1 MHTPKVDTYEYSPAK
16 QKQYTERMVVRHI
29 ETFRAV
35 GRASDQINRD
45 AAGERYEPISEEER
59 IIQNNIHFPQNK
71 PIAEIQLTTSQDKVL
86 LKPATEDL
94 QTKQVKDQIQSL
106 QWFKAAGP
114 SGFGPLHILYA
125 TRTLTETFVQWLTDA
140 FNELKKREQPCTRHN
155 IFKFEVA
162 YIPKKSKGTE
172 KRYRSI
178 CLGETVLQ
186 VFHKLFERQL
196 NSKITHHHRQYVG
209 RKSGLLSAKLQVAH
223 MLNNNQNH
231 FAPQNDDTQTDT
243 THNSA
248 QDDTIWDVVKVDIQ
262 NAFNELPHDQIR
274 QALENSAISLQDRR
288 YIFNHLQS
296 RWADDIP
303 RVRQGVST
311 GDVISQKLFLACV
324 DPILFELDE
333 KGYRAVMYADDLTV
347 LHKRGEYHQTVELL
361 ANMFQK
367 IGLVINKD
375 KCEGIDPSSGNTT
388 GVIEFLGQN
397 IGINSEPIAVQIQK
411 QLQTRIKALQK
422 YDIPKFYQYLIFKQ
436 CIIPSANYGPFLE
449 ASITETQLADAKDKY
464 DYIDIMLAEAM
475 EEILES
481 DLPTKDLLDV
491 MILSKDDGGLDLIT
505 PGAYFD
511 LMIQNRDMA
520 FQDPTKVN
528 KETRD
533 FFSKNRHEFINSKQY
548 PFNVKS
554 EVKLGHCLDNYYQIT
569 NKGFQYL
576 VDMRFNKKQK
586 YVSLDTKCDLCN
598 CKNDI
603 YHELNCKKLQR
614 NHILTHDYFVRQL
627 ADKMINANKVREVK
641 EVSKNNNNRTDQ
653 KHKADIS
660 FIKDGKQQFFDIGIS
675 WDTERYFAVKQKH
688 YQTETVNGQP
698 ITCTPII
705 IGKDTTVHPESLAAL
720 RQVGIED
727 SWLYQQ
733 VGILMSNY
741 REQTDYVFRKKTRK
755 AQDQPKELNIQ
766 EIDQTE
772 EFSSL
777 PVQPKNQNTN
787 KSEAVRKS
795 QTLQTQP
802 KQAPQ
807 TQIKRKHFGMK
818 TLEFLRDQD
827 IKIERQI
834 ETDLTEQDIKIERDV
849 QTLSQIEEQASEI
862 RQMVAEEKFETE
874 LYQKRLCSELED
886 IIQNYAEDHANMKIT
901 KIQSNLMIIVQSF
914 YKRNLISKDHCGI
927 FQQKIKSLKKIENI
941 EDILKQREQNLPAQ
955 QEQPKRSQSV
965 KPHKGTEESSIDSFF

>member
-1 MHTPKVDTYEYSPAK
+1 
-16 QKQYTERMVVRHI
+16 
-29 ETFRAV
+29 
-35 GRASDQINRD
+35 
-45 AAGERYEPISEEER
+45 
-59 IIQNNIHFPQNK
+59 
-71 PIAEIQLTTSQDKVL
+71 
-86 LKPATEDL
+86 
-94 QTKQVKDQIQSL
+94 
-106 QWFKAAGP
+106 
-114 SGFGPLHILYA
+114 
-125 TRTLTETFVQWLTDA
+125 
-140 FNELKKREQPCTRHN
+140 
-155 IFKFEVA
+155 
-162 YIPKKSKGTE
+162 
-172 KRYRSI
+172 
-178 CLGETVLQ
+178 
-186 VFHKLFERQL
+186 
-196 NSKITHHHRQYVG
+196 
-209 RKSGLLSAKLQVAH
+209 
-223 MLNNNQNH
+223 
-231 FAPQNDDTQTDT
+231 
-243 THNSA
+243 
-248 QDDTIWDVVKVDIQ
+248 
-262 NAFNELPHDQIR
+262 
-274 QALENSAISLQDRR
+274 
-288 YIFNHLQS
+288 
-296 RWADDIP
+296 
-303 RVRQGVST
+303 
-311 GDVISQKLFLACV
+311 
-324 DPILFELDE
+324 
-333 KGYRAVMYADDLTV
+333 MYADDLTV

-375 KCEGIDPSSGNTT
+375 KCEGTDPSSGNTT

-491 MILSKDDGGLDLIT
+491 MLLSKDDGGLDLIT

-548 PFNVKS
+548 PTNVKS
-554 EVKLGHCLDNYYQIT
+554 EVKLGHCLDNFYQIT

-627 ADKMINANKVREVK
+627 ADKMIDANKVREVK

-741 REQTDYVFRKKTRK
+741 REQTDYVFRRKTRK
-755 AQDQPKELNIQ
+755 AQDQPTELNIQ

-772 EFSSL
+772 EFSI
-777 PVQPKNQNTN
+777 PVNETTNSNAGTRNSSIKPKKKPRQ
-787 KSEAVRKS
+787 KS
-795 QTLQTQP
+795 QVQHSQEIQAQMNTQTQP
-802 KQAPQ
+802 PQ
-807 TQIKRKHFGMK
+807 VTHNTDNTQTNQGAINIKNKLLQTISIAATLVFLVNQRAKVPTRAKSQENLRINK
-818 TLEFLRDQD
+818 TPNKLHRSKFL
-827 IKIERQI
+827 KP
-834 ETDLTEQDIKIERDV
+834 KP
-849 QTLSQIEEQASEI
+849 
-862 RQMVAEEKFETE
+862 
-874 LYQKRLCSELED
+874 
-886 IIQNYAEDHANMKIT
+886 
-901 KIQSNLMIIVQSF
+901 QSKN
-914 YKRNLISKDHCGI
+914 
-927 FQQKIKSLKKIENI
+927 
-941 EDILKQREQNLPAQ
+941 QR
-955 QEQPKRSQSV
+955 
-965 KPHKGTEESSIDSFF
+965 KPHKRLYHKKPRKLSRKFNLQHHSTQAKRRVNRVKCPAELKPASTIQLLKLKHKKANQDAIGKMLIRKNIRSRYAAIWQKLLTFTLKTTQSRRLVRFNPTQY

>member
-1 MHTPKVDTYEYSPAK
+1 
-16 QKQYTERMVVRHI
+16 
-29 ETFRAV
+29 
-35 GRASDQINRD
+35 
-45 AAGERYEPISEEER
+45 
-59 IIQNNIHFPQNK
+59 
-71 PIAEIQLTTSQDKVL
+71 
-86 LKPATEDL
+86 
-94 QTKQVKDQIQSL
+94 
-106 QWFKAAGP
+106 
-114 SGFGPLHILYA
+114 
-125 TRTLTETFVQWLTDA
+125 
-140 FNELKKREQPCTRHN
+140 
-155 IFKFEVA
+155 
-162 YIPKKSKGTE
+162 
-172 KRYRSI
+172 
-178 CLGETVLQ
+178 
-186 VFHKLFERQL
+186 
-196 NSKITHHHRQYVG
+196 
-209 RKSGLLSAKLQVAH
+209 

-243 THNSA
+243 QNSV

-311 GDVISQKLFLACV
+311 GDVISQNLKKTFLACV

-375 KCEGIDPSSGNTT
+375 KCEGTDPSSGNTT

-491 MILSKDDGGLDLIT
+491 MLLSKDDGGLDLIT

-520 FQDPTKVN
+520 YQDPTKVN

-548 PFNVKS
+548 PTNVKS
-554 EVKLGHCLDNYYQIT
+554 EVKLGHCLDYYYQIT

-627 ADKMINANKVREVK
+627 ADKMIDANKVREVK

-660 FIKDGKQQFFDIGIS
+660 FMGHREILRCETKALSNGSCQWLAYNLHPNYYRKRYDGPSRIIS
-675 WDTERYFAVKQKH
+675 RTSTSRYRRAMVIP
-688 YQTETVNGQP
+688 V
-698 ITCTPII
+698 
-705 IGKDTTVHPESLAAL
+705 
-720 RQVGIED
+720 
-727 SWLYQQ
+727 SW
-733 VGILMSNY
+733 N
-741 REQTDYVFRKKTRK
+741 
-755 AQDQPKELNIQ
+755 PN
-766 EIDQTE
+766 
-772 EFSSL
+772 
-777 PVQPKNQNTN
+777 VQLQRTN
-787 KSEAVRKS
+787 
-795 QTLQTQP
+795 
-802 KQAPQ
+802 
-807 TQIKRKHFGMK
+807 
-818 TLEFLRDQD
+818 
-827 IKIERQI
+827 
-834 ETDLTEQDIKIERDV
+834 
-849 QTLSQIEEQASEI
+849 
-862 RQMVAEEKFETE
+862 
-874 LYQKRLCSELED
+874 RLCYQEKDQKSTRST
-886 IIQNYAEDHANMKIT
+886 NRT
-901 KIQSNLMIIVQSF
+901 KHT
-914 YKRNLISKDHCGI
+914 RN
-927 FQQKIKSLKKIENI
+927 
-941 EDILKQREQNLPAQ
+941 
-955 QEQPKRSQSV
+955 
-965 KPHKGTEESSIDSFF
+965 

>member
-1 MHTPKVDTYEYSPAK
+1 MRQTLKKSVQTDVNKFLLNFITQIYKYPSQNLLLYN
-16 QKQYTERMVVRHI
+16 YTIKSLQISASQWIKI
-29 ETFRAV
+29 ETALIDRFPFIKSYKTKTYSEKQFRDVILANWLPPYPQKV
-35 GRASDQINRD
+35 
-45 AAGERYEPISEEER
+45 
-59 IIQNNIHFPQNK
+59 QNDIE
-71 PIAEIQLTTSQDKVL
+71 IAITELLNSKTDEIKKLKTENQFKNFVSKTLKYIKDK
-86 LKPATEDL
+86 
-94 QTKQVKDQIQSL
+94 
-106 QWFKAAGP
+106 F
-114 SGFGPLHILYA
+114 
-125 TRTLTETFVQWLTDA
+125 
-140 FNELKKREQPCTRHN
+140 
-155 IFKFEVA
+155 
-162 YIPKKSKGTE
+162 
-172 KRYRSI
+172 
-178 CLGETVLQ
+178 LQ

-231 FAPQNDDTQTDT
+231 FAPQNDDTQTDA

-347 LHKRGEYHQTVELL
+347 LHKRGEFHQTVELL

-375 KCEGIDPSSGNTT
+375 KCEGTDPSSGNTT

-481 DLPTKDLLDV
+481 DLATKDLLDV

-548 PFNVKS
+548 PTNVKS
-554 EVKLGHCLDNYYQIT
+554 EVKLGHCLDNYQIT

-627 ADKMINANKVREVK
+627 ADKMIDANKVREVK

-698 ITCTPII
+698 ITCTQLLSEKIRRSIQNHQPHFDKQVSKIHGYTSKLESQCPTTENKQTI
-705 IGKDTTVHPESLAAL
+705 FSGKRLEKHKINQQNQTYRKLIKQRNLAVFQSM
-720 RQVGIED
+720 RQ
-727 SWLYQQ
+727 
-733 VGILMSNY
+733 
-741 REQTDYVFRKKTRK
+741 QT
-755 AQDQPKELNIQ
+755 
-766 EIDQTE
+766 
-772 EFSSL
+772 
-777 PVQPKNQNTN
+777 
-787 KSEAVRKS
+787 
-795 QTLQTQP
+795 QTLE
-802 KQAPQ
+802 
-807 TQIKRKHFGMK
+807 H
-818 TLEFLRDQD
+818 
-827 IKIERQI
+827 KI
-834 ETDLTEQDIKIERDV
+834 L
-849 QTLSQIEEQASEI
+849 A
-862 RQMVAEEKFETE
+862 
-874 LYQKRLCSELED
+874 
-886 IIQNYAEDHANMKIT
+886 QN
-901 KIQSNLMIIVQSF
+901 L
-914 YKRNLISKDHCGI
+914 KRNLGKN
-927 FQQKIKSLKKIENI
+927 LKCSI
-941 EDILKQREQNLPAQ
+941 A
-955 QEQPKRSQSV
+955 KRS
-965 KPHKGTEESSIDSFF
+965 KPR

>member
-1 MHTPKVDTYEYSPAK
+1 
-16 QKQYTERMVVRHI
+16 
-29 ETFRAV
+29 
-35 GRASDQINRD
+35 
-45 AAGERYEPISEEER
+45 
-59 IIQNNIHFPQNK
+59 
-71 PIAEIQLTTSQDKVL
+71 
-86 LKPATEDL
+86 
-94 QTKQVKDQIQSL
+94 
-106 QWFKAAGP
+106 
-114 SGFGPLHILYA
+114 
-125 TRTLTETFVQWLTDA
+125 
-140 FNELKKREQPCTRHN
+140 
-155 IFKFEVA
+155 
-162 YIPKKSKGTE
+162 
-172 KRYRSI
+172 
-178 CLGETVLQ
+178 
-186 VFHKLFERQL
+186 
-196 NSKITHHHRQYVG
+196 
-209 RKSGLLSAKLQVAH
+209 
-223 MLNNNQNH
+223 
-231 FAPQNDDTQTDT
+231 
-243 THNSA
+243 
-248 QDDTIWDVVKVDIQ
+248 
-262 NAFNELPHDQIR
+262 
-274 QALENSAISLQDRR
+274 
-288 YIFNHLQS
+288 
-296 RWADDIP
+296 
-303 RVRQGVST
+303 
-311 GDVISQKLFLACV
+311 
-324 DPILFELDE
+324 
-333 KGYRAVMYADDLTV
+333 MYADDLTV
-347 LHKRGEYHQTVELL
+347 LHKRGEYHQTVE
-361 ANMFQK
+361 FQK

-375 KCEGIDPSSGNTT
+375 KCEGTDPSSGNTT

-397 IGINSEPIAVQIQK
+397 IGIYSELIAVQIQK

-491 MILSKDDGGLDLIT
+491 MLLSKDDGGLDLIT

-511 LMIQNRDMA
+511 
-520 FQDPTKVN
+520 PTVP
-528 KETRD
+528 RSD
-533 FFSKNRHEFINSKQY
+533 QSKQGNERLLLQEQTRIHQFQII
-548 PFNVKS
+548 PHQ
-554 EVKLGHCLDNYYQIT
+554 VKLGHCLDNFYQIT

-627 ADKMINANKVREVK
+627 ADKMIDANKVREVK

-675 WDTERYFAVKQKH
+675 WDTERYFAVKQKY

-772 EFSSL
+772 EFSSIG
-777 PVQPKNQNTN
+777 QGGN
-787 KSEAVRKS
+787 KSFGGYKLGNFTKIHMRS
-795 QTLQTQP
+795 QATDILTQQLLSEP
-802 KQAPQ
+802 APQ
-807 TQIKRKHFGMK
+807 G
-818 TLEFLRDQD
+818 
-827 IKIERQI
+827 
-834 ETDLTEQDIKIERDV
+834 
-849 QTLSQIEEQASEI
+849 A
-862 RQMVAEEKFETE
+862 
-874 LYQKRLCSELED
+874 
-886 IIQNYAEDHANMKIT
+886 
-901 KIQSNLMIIVQSF
+901 MIIRIVYRKIDRLKVQA
-914 YKRNLISKDHCGI
+914 
-927 FQQKIKSLKKIENI
+927 NI
-941 EDILKQREQNLPAQ
+941 
-955 QEQPKRSQSV
+955 
-965 KPHKGTEESSIDSFF
+965 

>member
-1 MHTPKVDTYEYSPAK
+1 
-16 QKQYTERMVVRHI
+16 
-29 ETFRAV
+29 
-35 GRASDQINRD
+35 
-45 AAGERYEPISEEER
+45 
-59 IIQNNIHFPQNK
+59 
-71 PIAEIQLTTSQDKVL
+71 
-86 LKPATEDL
+86 
-94 QTKQVKDQIQSL
+94 
-106 QWFKAAGP
+106 
-114 SGFGPLHILYA
+114 
-125 TRTLTETFVQWLTDA
+125 
-140 FNELKKREQPCTRHN
+140 
-155 IFKFEVA
+155 
-162 YIPKKSKGTE
+162 
-172 KRYRSI
+172 
-178 CLGETVLQ
+178 
-186 VFHKLFERQL
+186 
-196 NSKITHHHRQYVG
+196 
-209 RKSGLLSAKLQVAH
+209 

-243 THNSA
+243 TQNSV

-303 RVRQGVST
+303 RVTQGVST

-375 KCEGIDPSSGNTT
+375 KCEGTDPSSGNTT

-491 MILSKDDGGLDLIT
+491 MLLSKDDGGLDLIT

-548 PFNVKS
+548 PTNVKS
-554 EVKLGHCLDNYYQIT
+554 EVKLGHCLDNFYQIT

-627 ADKMINANKVREVK
+627 ADKMIDANKVREVK

-755 AQDQPKELNIQ
+755 AQDQPTELNIQ

-772 EFSSL
+772 EFSSI
-777 PVQPKNQNTN
+777 PVNETTNSNAGTQNSSIKPKKKPRQKSQVQHSQQIQAQMNTQTQPPQVTHNTDNTQTNQGAINIQKQVVVNNFNCSNTSLSGQSKSQSTN
-787 KSEAVRKS
+787 KSEVARKS
-795 QTLQTQP
+795 QNQQNP
-802 KQAPQ
+802 KQTAPKQVSQTKTPVQKPKEAPQ
-807 TQIKRKHFGMK
+807 APLPQETKKTQ
-818 TLEFLRDQD
+818 
-827 IKIERQI
+827 
-834 ETDLTEQDIKIERDV
+834 
-849 QTLSQIEEQASEI
+849 SQIPLVKSKHTSEASSQSSTVSSGTQASECNI
-862 RQMVAEEKFETE
+862 TIEVEAQA
-874 LYQKRLCSELED
+874 SELRRHWED
-886 IIQNYAEDHANMKIT
+886 VDPKEYQEQVCCDLVEVIDIYVEDHPKSPIS
-901 KIQSNLMIIVQSF
+901 KIQSNLILILKAF
-914 YKRNLISKDHCGI
+914 YKRKLINRSQCEI
-927 FQQKIKSLKKIENI
+927 LLQKIKALQQVQNI
-941 EDILKQREQNLPAQ
+941 EDVLKQASLPAQ
-955 QEQPKRSQSV
+955 QENKQSQSE
-965 KPHKGTEESSIDSFF
+965 KKKAKKRQNQMDISIDDWV